1 MDRRNVLKSAVLS
14 TAGAMILPP
23 RVEAQATPVHS
34 SKAERRTVIEATDGT
49 PLYYEDWG
57 NGQPVLFLHGAGSN
71 WEQWNYNMLTLSHQL
86 RCIAYD
92 RRGHGRSSDFGQ
104 GFDYDILAED
114 LAEVIKQLNLTR
126 LVVIAHS
133 MGGGEIVRYLSRY
146 GAGRIARIVLVGPT
160 LPFILKTPDNPD
172 GVDEEAFS
180 ALRAQWAKDYPRW
193 IAENARPF
201 FMPET
206 SEAMVQWGCSL
217 MMHTPLKTVINCNHI
232 ISQTDFRRELVRIT
246 VPTLII
252 HGDKDVS
259 AQIDFTGRR
268 TAALIHGSEFK
279 VYEGAAHG
287 LFITHAERFNHD
299 VLQFITA

>member
-1 MDRRNVLKSAVLS
+1 MDRRNILKCAVGA
-14 TAGAMILPP
+14 TAGALILQSK
-23 RVEAQATPVHS
+23 VEAEGTQAHNTKTAKRCAV
-34 SKAERRTVIEATDGT
+34 EAVDGT

-57 NGQPVLFLHGAGSN
+57 NGQPILFLHGAGTN
-71 WEQWNYNMLTLSHQL
+71 WEQWNYNMLALSQQR

-92 RRGHGRSSDFGQ
+92 RRGHGRSSDFGH
-104 GFDYDILAED
+104 GFDFDILAED
-114 LAEVIKQLNLTR
+114 LAEVIKQLNLAN
-126 LVVIAHS
+126 LVVVAHS
-133 MGGGEIVRYLSRY
+133 MGGGEIVRYLTRY

-160 LPFILKTPDNPD
+160 LPFVLKTPDNPD
-172 GVDEEAFS
+172 GVDESVFS
-180 ALRAQWAKDYPRW
+180 ALRAELAKDYPRW

-201 FMPET
+201 FVPET

-217 MMHTPLKTVINCNHI
+217 MMHTPLKTVINCNRI
-232 ISQTDFRRELVRIT
+232 ISQTDFRRELARIT

-268 TAALIHGSEFK
+268 TAGLIHGSEFK

-287 LFITHAERFNHD
+287 LFITHAERFNRD
-299 VLQFITA
+299 VMQFAAS